1 MLLGKTIE
9 EYEVEMELRGLPG
22 YMVPAVFNYLENR
35 KVPGGFL
42 SAVISNDLHGAISN
56 ADDQNRRV
64 IRSWLKL
71 LYNEFPGNAWGSKEK
86 LTLWLEGGSE

>member
-1 MLLGKTIE
+1 MLFGKTIE
-9 EYEVEMELRGLPG
+9 EYAVEMERRGLPD

-35 KVPGGFL
+35 KRPGEFL
-42 SAVISNDLHGAISN
+42 SAVIQNDLFGAISN

-64 IRSWLKL
+64 IRSWVKL
-71 LYNEFPGNAWGSKEK
+71 LYNEFPVNAWGSEEK